1 MVNGDESAAR
11 LSAFKRKNIVG
22 ILLHA
27 ETEKWASISGLFL
40 ASEFQAQRNND
51 TGNPVSSESEEDVPY
66 RFIFNQING

>member
-1 MVNGDESAAR
+1 MVNGDDSEVCLLR
-11 LSAFKRKNIVG
+11 VQRKNIFG

-66 RFIFNQING
+66 RFFFNQING